1 MALLSIVDLW
11 RSFGGIQALQG
22 VSLDVEERQICGVI
36 GPNGAGK
43 STLFNCLSRIYD
55 PNRGSI
61 TFQGADLLKRRPHH
75 VVGLGIARTFQNV
88 SLFPSMSVLENVL
101 MGAHCQLS
109 RSPLTAMFRK
119 PGVLAEERQ
128 AHETAASVTEYLRL
142 SHVAQMPAA
151 VLPFP
156 VQKRIELARAL
167 MSGPKLLLL
176 DEPAGGLTHAE
187 VDDLG
192 VLIRRIRDDWN
203 LTVILVEHHMN
214 LVMGVSDRVCVLD
227 FGRKIAEG
235 SPTEVQSNP
244 EVIRAYLGES
254 RKEQAG

>member
-128 AHETAASVTEYLRL
+128 AHETAASVIEYLRL

-167 MSGPKLLLL
+167 MSAPKLLLL